1 MQSKLYW
8 LIPAK
13 ILYWE
18 LAGSISASE
27 ICEMSRFISS
37 TVNKNPAVQRV
48 HLLIDATGITML
60 NPNNVKARSEFA
72 VLAKERWM
80 GQVVVIVRNI
90 QIQIHLNAMS
100 SAFGMNWTSV
110 PSMRHAIRSLQQSD
124 HMVNGIP
131 DVKLASLIE
140 RSVFANE

>member
-13 ILYWE
+13 ILYCE
-18 LAGSISASE
+18 LSGSISASE
-27 ICEMSRFISS
+27 ICEMSHFITT
-37 TVNKNPAVQRV
+37 TVDKHPAVQKV
-48 HLLIDATGITML
+48 HLIIDATGITML
-60 NPNNVKARSEFA
+60 KTNNAKARSEFA
-72 VLAKERWM
+72 LLAKERWM

-100 SAFGMNWTSV
+100 SAFGMKWTSV

-124 HMVNGIP
+124 HMVHGIP
-131 DVKLASLIE
+131 DLKLASLIK
-140 RSVFANE
+140 RSVLANE